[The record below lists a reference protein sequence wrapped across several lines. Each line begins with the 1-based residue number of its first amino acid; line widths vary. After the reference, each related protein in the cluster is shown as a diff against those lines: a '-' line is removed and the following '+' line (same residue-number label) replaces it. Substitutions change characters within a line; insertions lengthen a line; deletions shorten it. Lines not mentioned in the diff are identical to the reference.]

1 MVFQP
6 PKRPISV
13 LLIARDRN
21 EGSLLRIGIEHA
33 MGDFIAGVKVVEDLQ
48 FALEIYHQVR
58 PDVVIF
64 LGLTGDYTE
73 KMTAKIRDLD
83 GKRHVG
89 ILVMAPVA
97 ENYDRLA
104 VQNYNAGVD
113 DVVSENLSTMILKSK
128 IINIFNYKTA
138 SDELRTAVH
147 ALHKITL
154 IDELT
159 GLSNM
164 RGFLKKYAQSLKQP
178 VGGLAVVMMDLDH
191 FKRINDSMNHLVGS
205 HVIKSVGRLLSSNE
219 FFKGEDFA
227 ARYGGDEFIIVLHGS
242 DHIVEMKK
250 ADQIRKL
257 IAASEFV
264 FQDFKVRVTCSMGFC
279 WVPANFVGKP
289 EDVVKLA
296 DSMLYRS
303 KDAGRDVVSA
313 VALDAVGQATVTK
326 IGAQTL
332 TLGIASD
339 LKRAG

>member
-1 MVFQP
+1 LVFQP
-6 PKRPISV
+6 PKRPNSV
-13 LLIARDRN
+13 LLIARDWN
-21 EGSLLRIGIEHA
+21 DGSLLRLGIEHV
-33 MGDFIAGVKVVEDLQ
+33 MREFIASVKVVEDLQ
-48 FALEIYHQVR
+48 FAFEIYQQVR

-73 KMTAKIRDLD
+73 KMAVKIRNLD

-138 SDELRTAVH
+138 SDQLRTAVH

-205 HVIKSVGRLLSSNE
+205 HVIKNVGRLLNSNE

-227 ARYGGDEFIIVLHGS
+227 ARYGGDEFIIVLHGG
-242 DHIVEMKK
+242 DHLVEMQK

-257 IAASEFV
+257 IAANDFV

-296 DSMLYRS
+296 DGMLYKS
-303 KDAGRDVVSA
+303 KDAGRNIVSA
-313 VALDAVGQATVTK
+313 VALDSVGQAADTR

-332 TLGIASD
+332 AVGNTLD